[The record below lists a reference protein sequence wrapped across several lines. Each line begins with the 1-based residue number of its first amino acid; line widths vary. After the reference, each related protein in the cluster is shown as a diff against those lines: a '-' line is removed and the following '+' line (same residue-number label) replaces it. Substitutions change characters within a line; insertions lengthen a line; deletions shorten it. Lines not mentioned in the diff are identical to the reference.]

1 MQKPVFN
8 VTRGTNAAMQMEP
21 PFTFD
26 GVSMRV
32 LPLRA
37 NPDTL
42 QSFVNRY
49 LNICPDEVGEF
60 RAYVPYVYLMV
71 LDYGRM
77 SVEQSNA
84 GWIAQREIAFSVPM
98 EWYKVDGRGKLQFH
112 DWAYCSPFIF
122 VDNELSMATGRE
134 VYGWPKSIVSLD
146 HEISRWM
153 KDPVGGRK
161 LASVSAMV
169 FPEMYSGRTE
179 QSRTFFEIKTE
190 RAAGTLGWPPNPR
203 NLLFPWVSVPAAI

>member
-84 GWIAQREIAFSVPM
+84 GWIAQREIAGIEP
-98 EWYKVDGRGKLQFH
+98 L
-112 DWAYCSPFIF
+112 
-122 VDNELSMATGRE
+122 
-134 VYGWPKSIVSLD
+134 
-146 HEISRWM
+146 
-153 KDPVGGRK
+153 VG
-161 LASVSAMV
+161 
-169 FPEMYSGRTE
+169 
-179 QSRTFFEIKTE
+179 
-190 RAAGTLGWPPNPR
+190 RAARRDRQAHHSQRRALPHRHTIALRLAPVQSHHIFGAGPQSMPVTAPLSTLIALP
-203 NLLFPWVSVPAAI
+203 VPSARAM